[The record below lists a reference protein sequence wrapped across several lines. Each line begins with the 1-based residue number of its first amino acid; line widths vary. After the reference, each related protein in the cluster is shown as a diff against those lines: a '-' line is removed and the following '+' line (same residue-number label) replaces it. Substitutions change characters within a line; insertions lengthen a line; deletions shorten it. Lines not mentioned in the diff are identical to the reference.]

1 MNIGAVISCAKK
13 MTAKLIIPL
22 CQCLTMSELVKILT
36 SLVSGTDGELLAF
49 KSGVGEF
56 VSKFNFVST
65 SALRSLAP
73 LTNDANGLS
82 AVFVF
87 DDAIDNWAAL
97 VFRPDAGARS
107 MIDGRGTSVGPIDP
121 KSYGLFLPDGIPSW
135 GEAKLAAPSSYLCI
149 MLAVSVNGS

>member
-1 MNIGAVISCAKK
+1 
-13 MTAKLIIPL
+13 
-22 CQCLTMSELVKILT
+22 MSELVKILT

-56 VSKFNFVST
+56 VSKFNLGST
-65 SALRSLAP
+65 SLLTPPRSETATP
-73 LTNDANGLS
+73 LEREAKGLS

-87 DDAIDNWAAL
+87 EAVSDNWAAL

-121 KSYGLFLPDGIPSW
+121 KS
-135 GEAKLAAPSSYLCI
+135 
-149 MLAVSVNGS
+149 

>member
-1 MNIGAVISCAKK
+1 
-13 MTAKLIIPL
+13 
-22 CQCLTMSELVKILT
+22 MSELVKILT

-56 VSKFNFVST
+56 VSKFNLGST
-65 SALRSLAP
+65 SP
-73 LTNDANGLS
+73 LTPPPRSETATPLEREAKGLS

-87 DDAIDNWAAL
+87 EAESDNWAAL

-121 KSYGLFLPDGIPSW
+121 KS
-135 GEAKLAAPSSYLCI
+135 
-149 MLAVSVNGS
+149 